1 MNLLQKKVEVTLNR
15 FFVKELTQ
23 EELTF
28 YEYSCRPNPL
38 PDLGEEQRAL
48 SKICNQLGRV
58 DLMLG

>member
-48 SKICNQLGRV
+48 SKICN
-58 DLMLG
+58 

>member
-28 YEYSCRPNPL
+28 YEYSCRPTL
-38 PDLGEEQRAL
+38 FQ
-48 SKICNQLGRV
+48 I
-58 DLMLG
+58 